1 VIDFTIPPELQDV
14 RSRVAAFVRDE
25 VLPVEPDLDETNFD
39 ERLAGLRG
47 RARAAGLWNPHL
59 PAEWGGLGLGALG
72 MALVSQELGVS
83 ALASLALN
91 CMAPDEGNMH
101 LLLHTASSE
110 QKERYLRPLADG
122 EVRSCFAMT
131 ERDVASSDPTQ
142 LRTSAKQDG
151 EGWVLNGE
159 KWFITGAMGAA
170 FAIVVARSED
180 DPERDPRDR
189 YSLFLVE
196 GDNPGWEVVR
206 EIPVM
211 GTEGPGGHCEVRLN
225 DCRVGPDA
233 LLGKPGEGFAL
244 SQVRLGPARLA
255 HAMRWIGVAQRALDI
270 AAQRASSREAF
281 GSPLARHEAVG
292 WMLAD
297 SAIELYAARL
307 MVLHAAWKIE
317 TGQGF
322 KQEVAIVKV
331 FVAEALGQIVDRAIQ
346 ICGSLGYSADLPLER
361 FYRDARAARIY
372 DGPSEVHRMII
383 ARNLVKA
390 VAGSGTT
397 KPGHR
402 RRGLRGPRAAG
413 PRPPRRSGRARG
425 VSA

>member
-1 VIDFTIPPELQDV
+1 MIDFTIPPELLDV
-14 RSRVAAFVRDE
+14 RARVAAFVRDE
-25 VLPVEPDLDETNFD
+25 VLTVEPDVDATNFD
-39 ERLAGLRG
+39 ERLAELRV

-59 PAEWGGLGLGALG
+59 PAQWGGLGLGALG

-101 LLLHTASSE
+101 LLLHAATDE

-122 EVRSCFAMT
+122 SVRSCFAMT

-142 LRTSAKQDG
+142 LRTTAKQDG
-151 EGWVLNGE
+151 NGWVLNGE
-159 KWFITGAMGAA
+159 KWFITGANGAA
-170 FAIVVARSED
+170 FAIVVAMTED
-180 DPERDPRDR
+180 DPEVDSRSRF
-189 YSLFLVE
+189 SLFLIDA
-196 GDNPGWEVVR
+196 DNPGWEVVR

-233 LLGKPGEGFAL
+233 LMGNRGEGFPL

-270 AAQRASSREAF
+270 ATQRAISREAF
-281 GSPLARHEAVG
+281 GKQLARHEAVG

-297 SAIELYAARL
+297 SAIDLYAARL
-307 MVLHAAWKIE
+307 MVLHVAWKIE
-317 TGQGF
+317 SGQRF
-322 KQEVAIVKV
+322 TQEVAIVKV

-346 ICGSLGYSADLPLER
+346 ICGSLGYSGDLPLER
-361 FYRDARAARIY
+361 FYRDARGARIY

-390 VAGSGTT
+390 MAAEGTT
-397 KPGHR
+397 KPATG
-402 RRGLRGPRAAG
+402 GMA
-413 PRPPRRSGRARG
+413 
-425 VSA
+425 